1 MFYAARELTHAQE
14 MDSCIV
20 NSTHKRMAGTIM
32 SGKERTQPKSI
43 TEHPTFNIADNLGI
57 NSAQKSDL

>member
-1 MFYAARELTHAQE
+1 MHREFNAQE
-14 MDSCIV
+14 
-20 NSTHKRMAGTIM
+20 NGGHNM